1 MQERVEILKKLYPNY
16 LIVIKVKDKIKFIGI
31 DKKIV
36 DTFGYL
42 NLKNTNKL
50 LLDNL
55 AILKIEEYNNNQ
67 YDEYHIKTRLIELID
82 IVREEMLVK

>member
-16 LIVIKVKDKIKFIGI
+16 IIIIKVKDKFKFTGI
-31 DKKIV
+31 VKKIV
-36 DTFGYL
+36 DTFEYL

-55 AILKIEEYNNNQ
+55 AILKIEGYSNNQ
-67 YDEYHIKTRLIELID
+67 YEEYYIKTRLIELID
-82 IVREEMLVK
+82 IVRKGLLVK

>member
-55 AILKIEEYNNNQ
+55 AILKIEEYSNNQ
-67 YDEYHIKTRLIELID
+67 YEEYYIKARIIELIN
-82 IVREEMLVK
+82 IVRKGLLVK

>member
-16 LIVIKVKDKIKFIGI
+16 IIVIKVKDKIKFTGI

-55 AILKIEEYNNNQ
+55 AILKIEEYSNNQ
-67 YDEYHIKTRLIELID
+67 YEEYYIKTRLIELID
-82 IVREEMLVK
+82 IVRKGLLVK

>member
-55 AILKIEEYNNNQ
+55 AILKIEEYSNSQ
-67 YDEYHIKTRLIELID
+67 YEEYYIKARIIELIN
-82 IVREEMLVK
+82 IVRKEMLVK